1 MIAVPVAAMAFGAV
15 TYDSFTLSA
24 DERADRMMG
33 AAQAL
38 IAWPDNRP
46 VHQDPAD
53 LESVFVAGP
62 SPAPDAP
69 APEPST
75 ERLLALLPPGTRAI
89 ADQTGPVAVRTA
101 AGTGDL
107 DARLLDYADPLARGI
122 LRQLSGRAP
131 ATATEVALTP
141 AAARRVGA
149 GVGGSVRLGG
159 HHAGGGSFRVVGI
172 VEDPTD
178 LEATTIVVRPGAL
191 PAGAPSGG
199 GWELRWLVATP
210 APMTWATVKQLNTRG
225 LVVVSR

>member
-1 MIAVPVAAMAFGAV
+1 MIAVPVAALAFGAV

-46 VHQDPAD
+46 VHQDPG
-53 LESVFVAGP
+53 FVAGS

-89 ADQTGPVAVRTA
+89 ADRTGPVAVRTA

-107 DARLLDYADPLARGI
+107 D
-122 LRQLSGRAP
+122 SC
-131 ATATEVALTP
+131 
-141 AAARRVGA
+141 
-149 GVGGSVRLGG
+149 
-159 HHAGGGSFRVVGI
+159 
-172 VEDPTD
+172 
-178 LEATTIVVRPGAL
+178 
-191 PAGAPSGG
+191 PAGPRRPPPR
-199 GWELRWLVATP
+199 LR
-210 APMTWATVKQLNTRG
+210 
-225 LVVVSR
+225 